1 MLLKVSIS
9 LGNLD
14 VGLSIKI
21 GVNLPPNL
29 SYQTPLTSRVQV
41 ASCEKRRLKIF
52 KIKKKLKK
60 KKKKKIM
67 KIMKIMKVV
76 KIRVFVR
83 LWLLVW

>member
-1 MLLKVSIS
+1 MKSTIKYCTSTFTFVKYDLKVSIS

-41 ASCEKRRLKIF
+41 ASCEKRRLKNF
-52 KIKKKLKK
+52 
-60 KKKKKIM
+60 
-67 KIMKIMKVV
+67 
-76 KIRVFVR
+76 
-83 LWLLVW
+83 

>member
-29 SYQTPLTSRVQV
+29 SYQTPLTSIVKV
-41 ASCEKRRLKIF
+41 ASFENIILKNF
-52 KIKKKLKK
+52 
-60 KKKKKIM
+60 
-67 KIMKIMKVV
+67 
-76 KIRVFVR
+76 
-83 LWLLVW
+83 

>member
-21 GVNLPPNL
+21 GVNLTPNL

-41 ASCEKRRLKIF
+41 ASCEKRRLKNF
-52 KIKKKLKK
+52 
-60 KKKKKIM
+60 
-67 KIMKIMKVV
+67 
-76 KIRVFVR
+76 
-83 LWLLVW
+83 